1 MPITADIS
9 DKIVCLVDDDP
20 GVLKSIGRLIASDG
34 LPVRPFH
41 SPREF
46 LAFLQLNAVP
56 LVILD
61 IWMAEMNGLEV
72 QASLGQ
78 LSPATRVIII
88 TGRDDSAARLTALQ
102 NGAAGFFT
110 KPFDDQEF
118 LAAVRNALNPAE
130 AQNDA
135 DV

>member
-1 MPITADIS
+1 MSLTADLS
-9 DKIVCLVDDDP
+9 DQIVCLVDDDP
-20 GVLKSIGRLIASDG
+20 GVLKSIGRLITSDG
-34 LPVRPFH
+34 LRVRPFH

-78 LSPATRVIII
+78 LSPATRVIVI

-102 NGAAGFFT
+102 NGAVGFFT
-110 KPFDDQEF
+110 KPFDDHEF
-118 LAAVRNALNPAE
+118 LATVRNALNPAE

-135 DV
+135 GI